1 MSLERRFVF
10 DTNVLVSAF
19 LFKKGIPR
27 AALDLAMSIGQILR
41 SEETLD
47 ELWDV
52 LVRPK
57 FDRFLPLSDRIM
69 LLRAY
74 EHICHPI
81 VVTSN
86 MVICHDSKDDK
97 FLNLAQDANAECITT
112 GDKDL
117 LVLADSF
124 TFAIFTPA
132 QFLEKNQ

>member
-1 MSLERRFVF
+1 
-10 DTNVLVSAF
+10 
-19 LFKKGIPR
+19 
-27 AALDLAMSIGQILR
+27 MSIGQIVR
-41 SEETLD
+41 SEETLN

-69 LLRAY
+69 LLRGY
-74 EHICHPI
+74 EQISHP
-81 VVTSN
+81 VAVTSN
-86 MVICHDSKDDK
+86 MALCRDPKDDK

-117 LVLADSF
+117 LVLSDSF
-124 TFAIFTPA
+124 PFAILTPA